1 MATAKGT
8 ELLIEIGDGQDPEV
22 FSAPCGINTKNFNR
36 EAATNTF
43 DVPDCDN
50 PDDPAW
56 LERVVQSFSSSIS
69 GGGQLHTQSSQ
80 IWDDFFTSGL
90 PKNLKITVPGVGVFI
105 GEYILTGFDLSGNRG
120 ELVSVDVTLE
130 SNGPVVKQP

>member
-1 MATAKGT
+1 M
-8 ELLIEIGDGQDPEV
+8 
-22 FSAPCGINTKNFNR
+22 
-36 EAATNTF
+36 
-43 DVPDCDN
+43 
-50 PDDPAW
+50 
-56 LERVVQSFSSSIS
+56 
-69 GGGQLHTQSSQ
+69 HTQSSQ